1 MHICVSRRQKKY
13 NESIVVSGVSF
24 LSGSTNTHS
33 HLFDFKYIPKETHTT
48 QFWLNNIMPP
58 LKHTSELD
66 QISLKLTQKV
76 KSKSLT
82 FHQLFNLLLD
92 LLKLFDSQIEASNL
106 RGYCDYEVT
115 YVTYCTCIQVVEL
128 MKSKTTVSN
137 KDIFA
142 KIQIET
148 RKRASTFKS
157 IVNFISK
164 SDVQDE
170 DPLVNRFKSLSG
182 ETEHSNHAQERG
194 FQEWMTATEL
204 QHELTHSKVLLIDYR
219 PRKMYLNNHIKY
231 NHLVHIEPR
240 EVETLSDSATDED
253 LETLLK
259 KSMSYEQYQMF
270 LVRHKYDLVVIYNY
284 NYGSE
289 STDRL
294 AGILDIS
301 TKPNP
306 FTKLIKVLMNNKYI
320 SSRLKVCPLFL
331 SGGVLN
337 WYKKFGDE
345 YLEKTIIENSDVMVP
360 ENQYL
365 TSFSDYV
372 SSPIKEPHETQIQAQ
387 TQNGDYIRPSHR
399 QVNQFD
405 PIPVKSSST
414 VFASRKVD
422 LPAIPDAPVVTRT
435 VTPRSSTNRN
445 VLSSKPQVPE
455 KKPPS
460 PITKEVTVS
469 SKKSQFL
476 ELYTTGLV
484 NLGNSCYMNCV
495 VQCLAATPQLTSF
508 FFPTITESFT
518 DHSYKQHINVSNKL
532 GTKGQLTTGFV
543 ELILNMLNNNE
554 RSFSPSKF
562 KKIMGSLSPS
572 QQFLTYDQQD
582 CIEFLNFL
590 LDALHEDLNNV
601 TITDPHERKM
611 ITDLS
616 PEQEKNRETLP
627 VRLASTIE
635 WERYLKLNFSVIVD
649 YFQGQHLSQLK
660 CLECGFTSTTYNSF
674 SILSLPIPQ
683 KLNNS
688 GKVLLE
694 ECLQEF
700 VTTELL
706 DDNNKWYCPKC
717 KKFTRL
723 TKKIAI
729 TRLPQ
734 VLIINFNRFKMTNT
748 GGFNKLETFVT
759 YPVNEVLDM
768 TPYWPDVGSRIN
780 ENSTMS
786 IEKEQ
791 ELLKSFPVRNQ
802 IPPFKYKLFG
812 VANHFGNLTTGHY
825 TAYVHK
831 HSDAKKRREWCYF
844 DDSRITFNVSPSQVL
859 NKNAYCLF
867 FQRV

>member
-1 MHICVSRRQKKY
+1 
-13 NESIVVSGVSF
+13 
-24 LSGSTNTHS
+24 
-33 HLFDFKYIPKETHTT
+33 
-48 QFWLNNIMPP
+48 MPFRSSP
-58 LKHTSELD
+58 TSDLD
-66 QISLKLTQKV
+66 QIALKLTHRI
-76 KSKSLT
+76 KSNSPT
-82 FHQLFNLLLD
+82 FQQLFNILMD
-92 LLKLFDSQIEASNL
+92 LLKLFDNQIDILNL
-106 RGYCDYEVT
+106 RGYCDYEVA
-115 YVTYCTCIQVVEL
+115 YVTYNTCIQVVEL
-128 MKSKTTVSN
+128 IKSKTTPSTM
-137 KDIFA
+137 DILTGL
-142 KIQIET
+142 QLQT
-148 RKRASTFKS
+148 RKRVSTFKT
-157 IVNFISK
+157 IISHFKK
-164 SDVQDE
+164 SDTKEE
-170 DPLVNRFKSLSG
+170 DPLVNRFKSISG
-182 ETEHSNHAQERG
+182 ETSQPNHIQDQVFR
-194 FQEWMTATEL
+194 EWITATEL
-204 QHELTHSKVLLIDYR
+204 QHELTKRRVLLIDYR
-219 PRKMYLNNHIKY
+219 PQKDYLNNHIKF
-231 NHLVHIEPR
+231 NDLVHIEPKI
-240 EVETLSDSATDED
+240 VESLADTATDEE
-253 LETLLK
+253 LEKLLK
-259 KSMSYEQYQMF
+259 SSVLHEQYKKF
-270 LVRHKYDLVVIYNY
+270 LDRRKYDLVVIYNY
-284 NYGSE
+284 NFGSE
-289 STDRL
+289 SSDRFS
-294 AGILDIS
+294 GILEIIGK
-301 TKPNP
+301 TNP
-306 FTKLIKVLMNNKYI
+306 FNKLVKILMNNKYI

-337 WYKKFGDE
+337 WYKVFGDK
-345 YLEKTIIENSDVMVP
+345 YLERTIVQNGVDKASES
-360 ENQYL
+360 QYL

-372 SSPIKEPHETQIQAQ
+372 SSATKESPPQPHQKL
-387 TQNGDYIRPSHR
+387 QNGDYVKPSHR
-399 QVNQFD
+399 KVNQFD
-405 PIPVKSSST
+405 PVPVKSVSSI
-414 VFASRKVD
+414 FASPKVD
-422 LPAIPDAPVVTRT
+422 VKSTPSSSVVSIPLPSTPIVTTPTTLPD
-435 VTPRSSTNRN
+435 
-445 VLSSKPQVPE
+445 VPE
-455 KKPPS
+455 KKSSS
-460 PITKEVTVS
+460 PINKEVTIS

-508 FFPTITESFT
+508 FFPTITESFS
-518 DHSYKQHINVSNKL
+518 DHSYRQHINVSNKL
-532 GTKGQLTTGFV
+532 GTKGQLTTSFV

-601 TITDPHERKM
+601 TITDPQERKM

-616 PEQEKNRETLP
+616 PEQEKSREILP

-683 KLNNS
+683 KLNNA
-688 GKVLLE
+688 GKVLLN

-706 DDNNKWYCPKC
+706 DDNNKWYCPRC
-717 KKFTRL
+717 KRFTKL

-734 VLIINFNRFKMTNT
+734 VLIVNFNRFKMTST

-768 TPYWPDVGSRIN
+768 TPYWPDVGSKIN

-802 IPPFKYKLFG
+802 TPPFKYKLFG

-825 TAYVHK
+825 TAYVYK
-831 HSDAKKRREWCYF
+831 HSDSKKKRNWCYF
-844 DDSRITFNVSPSQVL
+844 DDSKITFNVSPSQVV